1 MNKAYIA
8 LGSNIEPRLRYLS
21 EAEEK
26 LAESESVQIKCVSS
40 VYETIPVGYEKQG
53 DFLNKVIEVETT
65 LKPLQLLKLCQRV
78 ERELGRE
85 RDVRWGPRTIDL
97 DILLYNLENMNT
109 DELILPHPRMHERAF
124 VMQPLV
130 EVNPDIEIPGF
141 GDNALHLLRKL
152 STEERRGV
160 VKWKTLK

>member
-21 EAEEK
+21 KAEEK
-26 LAESESVQIKCVSS
+26 LAQSDSVQIQCVSS

-53 DFLNKVIEVETT
+53 NFLNRVIEVETA
-65 LKPLQLLKLCQRV
+65 LKPLQLLKLCQRI

-97 DILLYNLENMNT
+97 DILLFNLEKMNT
-109 DELILPHPRMHERAF
+109 DELVLPHPRMHERAF

-141 GDNALHLLRKL
+141 GDNALHLLSKL

-160 VKWKTLK
+160 VKWKALK